1 MNAIAP
7 QSRPLTLTNSAAKC
21 YYCIMNNTPNNA
33 NNIRN
38 TDARHIRNFCII
50 AHIDHGKSTL
60 ADRLMQQT
68 GAVDERD
75 MVEQLLD
82 NMDLERERGITIKAQ
97 AVRLAYESGGGQRY
111 QLNLIDTP
119 GHVDFSYEVSRSL
132 AACEGALLV
141 VDASQ
146 GIQAQTLANVYL
158 ALEHDLEIIPVINKI
173 DLDVAEPER
182 VAQEVSQAFGFKDD
196 EIIFVSAKD
205 GTGIPEILDAI
216 VERVPPPSGDPDAPL
231 RALIFD
237 SKYDPYKGAIAYVRI
252 MDGEAPSGSRIRV
265 MSTARASEALEVGVF
280 SPEPRVVDCLSVGE
294 VGYIATG
301 LKSVGDAPVG
311 DTITLAANGA
321 SEALQG
327 YQPLKPM
334 VFAGLY
340 PADGEDYLEM
350 RVALEKLQLND
361 AALSFQPEN
370 SVALGSGFRCGFL
383 GLLHMDVV
391 QERLE
396 REYDLNLLAT
406 SPSVAYEVLQTD
418 GEILEI
424 DSPAHLPE
432 SSRIDEIQEPWLDL
446 SIIAPAN
453 YIGAVMELVR
463 GRRGEYKRMEY
474 LQREGADAAPRLLME
489 FGVPL
494 AEVLIDFYDLL
505 KAHTQGYASMDYSV
519 SGYRPGKLVKVDIL
533 VNGEPVDALS
543 IITHRDNAYYQGR
556 ELVKKLR
563 ELIPRQL
570 FEVPVQAAIGRK
582 IIARET
588 IRALRKDVLAKCY
601 GGDVTRKR
609 KLLQRQAEGKKRMK
623 RVGSVEIPQEAFLSI
638 LKVSR

>member
-1 MNAIAP
+1 MN
-7 QSRPLTLTNSAAKC
+7 T
-21 YYCIMNNTPNNA
+21 TPA
-33 NNIRN
+33 Q
-38 TDARHIRNFCII
+38 HIRNFCII

-60 ADRLMQQT
+60 ADRLMQHT

-82 NMDLERERGITIKAQ
+82 SMELERERGITIKAQ
-97 AVRLAYESGGGQRY
+97 AVRLTYTPPSGVPH

-141 VDASQ
+141 VDAAQ
-146 GIQAQTLANVYL
+146 GIQAQTLANIYL
-158 ALEHDLEIIPVINKI
+158 AMENDLEIIPVVNKI

-182 VAQEVSQAFGFKDD
+182 VAGEVAQTFGFNDD
-196 EIIFVSAKD
+196 EIIFASAKD

-216 VERVPPPSGDPDAPL
+216 VQRIPPPEGDSDAPL

-237 SKYDPYKGAIAYVRI
+237 SKYDPYKGAIAYLRVI
-252 MDGEAPSGSRIRV
+252 DGTAPAGSRLKI
-265 MSTARASEALEVGVF
+265 MSNGRTSEALDVGIFTPQPTPVPQLA
-280 SPEPRVVDCLSVGE
+280 SGE

-311 DTITLAANGA
+311 DTLTTAVNGA
-321 SEALQG
+321 QQPLIG
-327 YQPLKPM
+327 YQALKPM

-340 PADGEDYLEM
+340 PADGGDYLEM
-350 RVALEKLQLND
+350 RAALEKLQLND
-361 AALSFQPEN
+361 AALTFQPET

-383 GLLHMDVV
+383 GLLHMDIV

-396 REYDLNLLAT
+396 REYDLNILAT
-406 SPSVAYEVLQTD
+406 SPSVAYQVTRTD
-418 GEILEI
+418 GETFQI
-424 DSPAHLPE
+424 DSPAQLPE
-432 SSRIDEIQEPWLDL
+432 TSRIDEIREPWLDL

-453 YIGAVMELVR
+453 YIGPVMELVR

-474 LQREGADAAPRLLME
+474 MQNDATSNTPRVLLE
-489 FGVPL
+489 FAVPL
-494 AEVLIDFYDLL
+494 AEVLTDFYDNL
-505 KAHTQGYASMDYSV
+505 KAHTQGYASMDYTLA
-519 SGYRPGKLVKVDIL
+519 GYRPGKLAKVDIL
-533 VNGEPVDALS
+533 VNSEPVDALS
-543 IITHRDNAYYQGR
+543 IITHRDNAYNQGR
-556 ELVKKLR
+556 QLVKQLR

>member
-1 MNAIAP
+1 MN
-7 QSRPLTLTNSAAKC
+7 T
-21 YYCIMNNTPNNA
+21 TPA
-33 NNIRN
+33 Q
-38 TDARHIRNFCII
+38 HIRNFCII

-60 ADRLMQQT
+60 ADRLMQHT

-82 NMDLERERGITIKAQ
+82 SMELERERGITIKAQ
-97 AVRLAYESGGGQRY
+97 AVRLTYTPPSGVPH

-141 VDASQ
+141 VDAAQ
-146 GIQAQTLANVYL
+146 GIQAQTLANIYL
-158 ALEHDLEIIPVINKI
+158 AMENDLEIIPVVNKI

-182 VAQEVSQAFGFKDD
+182 VAGEVAQTFGFNDD
-196 EIIFVSAKD
+196 EIIFASAKD

-216 VERVPPPSGDPDAPL
+216 VQRIPPPEGDSDAPL

-237 SKYDPYKGAIAYVRI
+237 SKYDPYKGAIAYLRVI
-252 MDGEAPSGSRIRV
+252 DGTAPAGSRLKI
-265 MSTARASEALEVGVF
+265 MSNGRTSEALEVGVF
-280 SPEPRVVDCLSVGE
+280 TPQPTPVPQLASGE

-311 DTITLAANGA
+311 DTLTTAVNGA
-321 SEALQG
+321 QQPLIG
-327 YQPLKPM
+327 YQALKPM

-340 PADGEDYLEM
+340 PADGGDYLEM
-350 RVALEKLQLND
+350 RAALEKLQLND
-361 AALSFQPEN
+361 AALTFQPET

-383 GLLHMDVV
+383 GLLHMDIV

-396 REYDLNLLAT
+396 REYDLNILAT
-406 SPSVAYEVLQTD
+406 SPSVAYQVTRTD
-418 GEILEI
+418 GETFQI
-424 DSPAHLPE
+424 DSPAQLPE
-432 SSRIDEIQEPWLDL
+432 TSRIDEIREPWLDL

-453 YIGAVMELVR
+453 YIGPVMELVR

-474 LQREGADAAPRLLME
+474 MQNDATSNTPRVLME
-489 FGVPL
+489 FAVPL
-494 AEVLIDFYDLL
+494 AEVLTDFYDNL
-505 KAHTQGYASMDYSV
+505 KAHTQGYASMDYTLA
-519 SGYRPGKLVKVDIL
+519 GYRPGKLAKVDIL
-533 VNGEPVDALS
+533 VNSEPVDALS
-543 IITHRDNAYYQGR
+543 IITHRDNAYNQGR
-556 ELVKKLR
+556 QLVKQLR

>member
-1 MNAIAP
+1 
-7 QSRPLTLTNSAAKC
+7 
-21 YYCIMNNTPNNA
+21 
-33 NNIRN
+33 
-38 TDARHIRNFCII
+38 
-50 AHIDHGKSTL
+50 
-60 ADRLMQQT
+60 
-68 GAVDERD
+68 
-75 MVEQLLD
+75 
-82 NMDLERERGITIKAQ
+82 
-97 AVRLAYESGGGQRY
+97 
-111 QLNLIDTP
+111 
-119 GHVDFSYEVSRSL
+119 
-132 AACEGALLV
+132 
-141 VDASQ
+141 
-146 GIQAQTLANVYL
+146 
-158 ALEHDLEIIPVINKI
+158 
-173 DLDVAEPER
+173 
-182 VAQEVSQAFGFKDD
+182 
-196 EIIFVSAKD
+196 
-205 GTGIPEILDAI
+205 
-216 VERVPPPSGDPDAPL
+216 
-231 RALIFD
+231 
-237 SKYDPYKGAIAYVRI
+237 
-252 MDGEAPSGSRIRV
+252 
-265 MSTARASEALEVGVF
+265 MS
-280 SPEPRVVDCLSVGE
+280 
-294 VGYIATG
+294 
-301 LKSVGDAPVG
+301 
-311 DTITLAANGA
+311 
-321 SEALQG
+321 
-327 YQPLKPM
+327 
-334 VFAGLY
+334 
-340 PADGEDYLEM
+340 
-350 RVALEKLQLND
+350 
-361 AALSFQPEN
+361 
-370 SVALGSGFRCGFL
+370 SGFS
-383 GLLHMDVV
+383 
-391 QERLE
+391 
-396 REYDLNLLAT
+396 

-418 GEILEI
+418 GEVLEI
-424 DSPAHLPE
+424 DSPAHLPD

-474 LQREGADAAPRLLME
+474 LQQEGADASPRLLME

>member
-1 MNAIAP
+1 MNA
-7 QSRPLTLTNSAAKC
+7 Q
-21 YYCIMNNTPNNA
+21 
-33 NNIRN
+33 
-38 TDARHIRNFCII
+38 HVRNFCII

-68 GAVDERD
+68 GAVDERE

-82 NMDLERERGITIKAQ
+82 SMDLERERGITIKAQ
-97 AVRLAYESGGGQRY
+97 AVRLAYKGADGQDY

-158 ALEHDLEIIPVINKI
+158 ALENDLEIIPVINKI

-182 VAQEVSQAFGFKDD
+182 VAQEVQQAFGFTDD
-196 EIIFVSAKD
+196 EIVFVSAKD
-205 GTGIPEILDAI
+205 GTGIPEILEAI
-216 VERVPPPSGDPDAPL
+216 VQRVPPPTGSPDSPL

-237 SKYDPYKGAIAYVRI
+237 SKYDPYKGTIAYVRV
-252 MDGEAPSGSRIRV
+252 MDGQVPSGSRVKI
-265 MSTARASEALEVGVF
+265 MSNGSESDVLEVGVF
-280 SPEPRVVDCLSVGE
+280 APAPTSIERLSVGE

-311 DTITLAANGA
+311 DTVTLANPAA
-321 SEALQG
+321 AEPLKG
-327 YQPLKPM
+327 YQPFKPM

-340 PADGEDYLEM
+340 PADGEDYLDM

-361 AALSFQPEN
+361 AALSFEPEN

-383 GLLHMDVV
+383 GLLHMDIV

-406 SPSVAYEVLQTD
+406 SPSVAYEVLMTD
-418 GEILEI
+418 GEILQI
-424 DSPAHLPE
+424 DSPAHLPD

-453 YIGAVMELVR
+453 YIGPVIELVR
-463 GRRGEYKRMEY
+463 TRRGEYKRMEY
-474 LQREGADAAPRLLME
+474 LQQEGTHSTPRVLME
-489 FGVPL
+489 FNVPL
-494 AEVLIDFYDLL
+494 AEVLIDFYDNL
-505 KAHTQGYASMDYSV
+505 KANTQGYASMDYSL
-519 SGYRPGKLVKVDIL
+519 SGYRSGRLAKVDIL
-533 VNGEPVDALS
+533 VNNEPVDALS

-609 KLLQRQAEGKKRMK
+609 KLLQKQAEGKKRMK